1 MSDVDR
7 RVLQPRAGS
16 GRLGARPPAPLQ
28 CRSGPVK
35 STAASAAF
43 RFAALYAAQ
52 FFAVGVMLPFLPP
65 ILAEAGLSASEVAA
79 VMAAGSAVRLV
90 AGPLGGRAADA
101 LGDARV
107 VLVAGAAAAAVTA
120 CGFGLAAGFAAML
133 AVNLL
138 HSAAMAQVIP
148 LTDALALGA
157 ARGGGGFDYGRVRAA
172 GSVSFILA
180 ATLAGWM
187 AERLGL
193 VSVVWLFVGALAASA
208 LFGARLPAPAEGG
221 SGRVRGSRG
230 VGFRAPLRL
239 PAFRLLLLLSALIQG
254 SHALY
259 YGFGSIH
266 WAAAGHSATVIGLLW
281 AEGVVAEV
289 ALFLWGR
296 GLADRLG
303 PVGLSLLAAG
313 AGVLRWAVT
322 AETTA
327 LPALAAVQL
336 LHAATFGAQHLAAM
350 GVLMRVVPPP
360 MAATAQALHSSL
372 GVGLASGGLM
382 LASGPLY
389 AALGGAAFWAMAG
402 LCTAAV
408 PVAWRLRVVL
418 ATGQAG
424 RTPVA

>member
-1 MSDVDR
+1 MQS
-7 RVLQPRAGS
+7 A
-16 GRLGARPPAPLQ
+16 
-28 CRSGPVK
+28 
-35 STAASAAF
+35 AAS

-52 FFAVGVMLPFLPP
+52 FGAVGVMLPFLPLV
-65 ILAEAGLSASEVAA
+65 LAEAGLAAAEVAA
-79 VMAAGSAVRLV
+79 VLAAGAAVRLV

-101 LGDARV
+101 LGDAR
-107 VLVAGAAAAAVTA
+107 LMLAAGAAAAAVTA
-120 CGFGLAAGFAAML
+120 CGFGLAAGFAALL
-133 AVNLL
+133 AVNVL
-138 HSAAMAQVIP
+138 HSAAMAPVIP

-157 ARGGGGFDYGRVRAA
+157 ARREAAGRRGFDYGRVRAA
-172 GSVSFILA
+172 GSASFILA
-180 ATLAGWM
+180 ATLAGWV

-193 VSVVWLFVGALAASA
+193 VSVVWLFAAALAASA
-208 LFGARLPAPAEGG
+208 LLGARLPAPAGG
-221 SGRVRGSRG
+221 GARDRARGG
-230 VGFRAPLRL
+230 AGFRAPLRL

-296 GLADRLG
+296 RLADRLG

-313 AGVLRWAVT
+313 AGALRWAVT

-360 MAATAQALHSSL
+360 MAATAQTLHASL
-372 GVGLASGGLM
+372 GVGLASGALT

-402 LCTAAV
+402 LCAAAV

-418 ATGQAG
+418 ANGQAG